1 MTELSAGRPLERPP
15 HRVGRRTI
23 TLFDPER
30 ADRQLSVELWY
41 PAAGPKAPRTTYEVF
56 PGAAFHSAT
65 AEHEA
70 GAMAGTWPLVLF
82 SHGRTGTRIAYST
95 LCEALAA
102 RGAIVASCEHPGD
115 AMADWLVGDH
125 SDDRTNEVN
134 RVADAHLVLGA
145 LLRGHRAVPVDLL
158 NAIHHD
164 RVVLAG
170 HSYGAFTAFATA
182 AGSRGVAPHEHIRAV
197 IGYQPYTRT
206 MSDALLGRVSVP
218 ALLVVSGQDRVAP
231 PRVDAERPWA
241 LLPGR
246 PLWRLDLDEAGHQA
260 ASDVALYAELAS
272 HLPHL
277 PDVVRAYLTHATDGA
292 DPVEGRTWRD
302 LMRVQL
308 DATWAFLQIV
318 LNLDTDQGDDTV
330 ARLDELEGVALLRR

>member
-1 MTELSAGRPLERPP
+1 MKAPGNMAPEGTRPLVRPRSGGMWLWSRQRPVGGWTLVSMTELSAGRPLERPP

-30 ADRQLSVELWY
+30 ANRQLSVELWY
-41 PAAGPKAPRTTYEVF
+41 PAAGPKAPLTTYEVF
-56 PGAAFHSAT
+56 PGVAFHSAT

-70 GAMAGTWPLVLF
+70 AAMAGYLAIGVLLPRTYGHTHCLLHLV
-82 SHGRTGTRIAYST
+82 
-95 LCEALAA
+95 
-102 RGAIVASCEHPGD
+102 RGAGCSGRHRGRRANTPVTLWPTGWSAT
-115 AMADWLVGDH
+115 H

-246 PLWRLDLDEAGHQA
+246 PLWRLR
-260 ASDVALYAELAS
+260 
-272 HLPHL
+272 P
-277 PDVVRAYLTHATDGA
+277 RR
-292 DPVEGRTWRD
+292 GRPPGRQ
-302 LMRVQL
+302 RC
-308 DATWAFLQIV
+308 
-318 LNLDTDQGDDTV
+318 
-330 ARLDELEGVALLRR
+330 RPLRRVGVPPAPPAGRGPRLSDPCGRWIRILSMGAPGGT